1 MTALAATSIT
11 PADLA
16 LSDLLV
22 ESARLS
28 ESVRTL
34 AALAARLGDREL
46 ASVVDLLGYGAAALN
61 ELLVQ
66 RSMDAE
72 ACA

>member
-1 MTALAATSIT
+1 MIASATATA
-11 PADLA
+11 ADLT

-34 AALAARLGDREL
+34 AALATKVGDREL
-46 ASVVDLLGYGAAALN
+46 ASVISLIGYAAHALA

-66 RSMDAE
+66 RSIDAE
-72 ACA
+72 GYAP